1 MEASYDLP
9 NGDQVRVIDTTTVGR
24 SLGRILQLFRSG
36 ETEPVFFGD
45 QPRPEGVVIT
55 FEQWAEYE
63 TLKEDA
69 ENDRRREQLVRDRL
83 ANSRP
88 EDWVSFEDAA
98 REGGW
103 DLDVSDDDTGGGSSP
118 GTPRA

>member
-9 NGDQVRVIDTTTVGR
+9 NGDRVRVIDTTTVGQR
-24 SLGRILQLFRSG
+24 LGRVLELFRSG

-55 FEQWAEYE
+55 FDQWAEYE

-69 ENDRRREQLVRDRL
+69 EDDRRREQLVRERL
-83 ANSRP
+83 ANDDPSK
-88 EDWVSFEDAA
+88 WVTFEDAA

-103 DLDVSDDDTGGGSSP
+103 DLDVPEGPADDPGG
-118 GTPRA
+118 RR

>member
-9 NGDQVRVIDTTTVGR
+9 NGDRIRVIDTTTVGQ

-45 QPRPEGVVIT
+45 QPRPEGVVIS
-55 FEQWAEYE
+55 FDQWAEYE

-69 ENDRRREQLVRDRL
+69 EADRRREQLVRERL
-83 ANSRP
+83 ANARP

-103 DLDVSDDDTGGGSSP
+103 DLDVEPGPADDP
-118 GTPRA
+118 GDRR